1 MKDIKIFDF
10 LHYSVIHLLCF
21 RLTHTNI
28 PQHNCTC
35 VCAWVCDGI
44 RGETLS
50 PPTKHDASL
59 LYCFTTLITDV
70 IVVVFVDYPRF
81 WPFHWCFLTQP
92 STAKVKR
99 NTLLLLMFCVLPY
112 RIART
117 TTNEK
122 VYGWYRPAIM
132 VNGKVQR
139 RTRRSKIENNLCTHT
154 HTHKHIHTY
163 IVGCSTRHC
172 SSVSVSHSVQH
183 VVVVVVW
190 LRFSV
195 RHDGSPFCHFC
206 SWLSRESRVS
216 VCTSLL
222 ATFVSAASVTITI
235 SWLCYYRVETSTP
248 CCLWYIAILFRD
260 PEIVLTWMSF
270 WWICLLSCTFLQL
283 IINSQ

>member
-1 MKDIKIFDF
+1 MN
-10 LHYSVIHLLCF
+10 VIHSCIEYI
-21 RLTHTNI
+21 HV
-28 PQHNCTC
+28 CTC
-35 VCAWVCDGI
+35 LLLLLYVSKRECATWKTSRSLTFCTSRSFTCFVVDSLTQTYLNIIVLVCAWVCDGI

-70 IVVVFVDYPRF
+70 IVVDYPRF
-81 WPFHWCFLTQP
+81 WPFHWCFLLTQP

-154 HTHKHIHTY
+154 QTHIYIHT
-163 IVGCSTRHC
+163 
-172 SSVSVSHSVQH
+172 
-183 VVVVVVW
+183 
-190 LRFSV
+190 
-195 RHDGSPFCHFC
+195 
-206 SWLSRESRVS
+206 
-216 VCTSLL
+216 
-222 ATFVSAASVTITI
+222 
-235 SWLCYYRVETSTP
+235 
-248 CCLWYIAILFRD
+248 
-260 PEIVLTWMSF
+260 
-270 WWICLLSCTFLQL
+270 
-283 IINSQ
+283 